1 MKILKGAEEKNAMSF
16 LENAVE
22 VALNSN
28 CLRSRCGS
36 VIVKENEV
44 IGIGFNSP
52 PNNKKLEQTL
62 DLRRIAFQMQK
73 GKRK

>member
-52 PNNKKLEQTL
+52 PNKPNILHIIYL
-62 DLRRIAFQMQK
+62 IAM
-73 GKRK
+73 